1 MRGGVDRESQ
11 VPAHTQSQTGLRSRV
26 GAIPILFISLLLAGC
41 AGEGSD
47 PNIAKPSTCHGNNS
61 ACVPAPPP
69 STGGMATLLWNA
81 NTELDLAGY
90 RVYYGFASGAET
102 VKVEVGNAV
111 SAVLG
116 PFQLGLTVF
125 AVVTAY
131 DFSGN
136 ESVHSVEVSKVIS

>member
-1 MRGGVDRESQ
+1 
-11 VPAHTQSQTGLRSRV
+11 
-26 GAIPILFISLLLAGC
+26 LF
-41 AGEGSD
+41 
-47 PNIAKPSTCHGNNS
+47 
-61 ACVPAPPP
+61 
-69 STGGMATLLWNA
+69 WNA

-102 VKVEVGNAV
+102 VKVEVGNAL
-111 SAVLG
+111 STVLG